1 MKKTIDRWKTID
13 FLNRKDQ
20 TVITRLRIGHTRLTH
35 GHLIERTSTPTCR
48 CAEPLTV
55 KHILSCSLDKQQQDK
70 YKIDFDSLKNDNKE
84 KLISVV
90 NYLKELDVYEKI

>member
-35 GHLIERTSTPTCR
+35 EHLIERTSTLTCR
-48 CAEPLTV
+48 CAEPQTV

-70 YKIDFDSLKNDNKE
+70 YKIDFDTLKNDNKE

-90 NYLKELDVYEKI
+90 NYLKELVLY